1 MRRCIP
7 FSLSIGLSLLILA
20 GAAHSAI
27 ITVDKNAGNNADF
40 TSLQTAHNA
49 AASGDTLFVAGSSQ
63 GYSRLTLDRTL
74 FVFGPGYFLNENP
87 DTQDRLRDERNRVR
101 DERRNLER
109 VRRNGRGHNS
119 DDDDDDWGS
128 SAVLALG
135 LYGIGAFLLT
145 RQSRRQNTD

>member
-1 MRRCIP
+1 M
-7 FSLSIGLSLLILA
+7 
-20 GAAHSAI
+20 
-27 ITVDKNAGNNADF
+27 
-40 TSLQTAHNA
+40 
-49 AASGDTLFVAGSSQ
+49 
-63 GYSRLTLDRTL
+63 DRTL

-109 VRRNGRGHNS
+109 ERRNGRRHNS
-119 DDDDDDWGS
+119 DDDDWGS